1 MKLLHVLKCLVAVL
15 LSVVACMALAT
26 EPAWTDSAEDNYTAY
41 CARCHG
47 EDGHGDGPSV
57 ASLKGK
63 PQSFSNCA
71 QMRKISN
78 DTMFKAI
85 KGGGAVGLSGD
96 MPDWSVDLS
105 DDEIHDLVAFVH
117 TFCKKK

>member
-1 MKLLHVLKCLVAVL
+1 MLKCLVAVL
-15 LSVVACMALAT
+15 VGVGACMVLAT
-26 EPAWTDSAEDNYTAY
+26 ATAWADSAEDNYTAY

-57 ASLKGK
+57 ASLKAT

-71 QMRKISN
+71 QMRKIS
-78 DTMFKAI
+78 DETMFKAI
-85 KGGGAVGLSGD
+85 KEGGASIGLSGD
-96 MPDWSVDLS
+96 MPNWNVDLS
-105 DDEIHDLVAFVH
+105 DDEIHDLVAFVQ

>member
-1 MKLLHVLKCLVAVL
+1 MLKCLVAVL
-15 LSVVACMALAT
+15 LALVASIAVTKA
-26 EPAWTDSAEDNYTAY
+26 PAWADSPEANYAAY

-57 ASLKGK
+57 ASLKAN

-71 QMRKISN
+71 QMRKISD

-85 KGGGAVGLSGD
+85 KAGGASVGLSGD

-117 TFCKKK
+117 TFCKDK

>member
-1 MKLLHVLKCLVAVL
+1 MLKSLVAAL
-15 LSVVACMALAT
+15 IGLVACTALAAA
-26 EPAWTDSAEDNYTAY
+26 PAWTDSAEDNYTTY

-47 EDGHGDGPSV
+47 EGGHGDGPSV
-57 ASLKGK
+57 ASLKVT

-71 QMRKISN
+71 QMRKIS
-78 DTMFKAI
+78 DETMFKAI
-85 KGGGAVGLSGD
+85 KGGGASVGLSGD

>member
-1 MKLLHVLKCLVAVL
+1 MLRCLVAALVG
-15 LSVVACMALAT
+15 VVACMALAAA
-26 EPAWTDSAEDNYTAY
+26 PAWTDSAEDNYSAY

-47 EDGHGDGPSV
+47 ENGHGDGPSV
-57 ASLKGK
+57 ASLKIT
-63 PQSFSNCA
+63 PQSFSNCM

-85 KGGGAVGLSGD
+85 KGGGSSVGLSGD
-96 MPDWSVDLS
+96 MPNWNVDLS
-105 DDEIHDLVAFVH
+105 DDEINDLVAFVR